1 MSDFNLTF
9 IPPEDLSKRA
19 RPEETHILKM
29 EATPYPDGRRVRLNL
44 EITPFQVR
52 PHIEIWVTNAE
63 GEEVASTSIIEPMS
77 WKVEL
82 TLHLRDGGGHNPY
95 TAEALLF
102 YPDGPQDAPR
112 ILTFEAVS
120 SAA

>member
-19 RPEETHILKM
+19 RPEETHILNM

-63 GEEVASTSIIEPMS
+63 GDEVASASIIEPMS

-112 ILTFEAVS
+112 TLTFEAVT
-120 SAA
+120 SAS